1 MEPKFK
7 VGQKVKLNKDSEH
20 TILAWVYKA
29 RNMYYTISSVD
40 SLVNEIYLSAIEEPK
55 MSKKEEVTFKDFY
68 GCEFKLGDVVTTL
81 EDNNHISY
89 EEDVTVIAVS
99 LNGKLIVEND
109 NGNIGKFDPKD
120 LDAGKVEHVY
130 LFVRDNKSDFG
141 GYIDID
147 ELDMSGQCVCKVIVH
162 SDSTNVRCP
171 KCGEPIKL
179 DYN

>member
-7 VGQKVKLNKDSEH
+7 VGQVVKLNKDSIH
-20 TILAWVYKA
+20 TIFAWAIKSGKIC
-29 RNMYYTISSVD
+29 YTISGVG
-40 SLVNEIYLSAIEEPK
+40 SLVSEIYLSAIEEPK

-81 EDNNHISY
+81 EDDDNIGY

-130 LFVRDNKSDFG
+130 LYIRDNKNDFD
-141 GYIDID
+141 GYIDSD

-162 SDSTNVRCP
+162 SGSTNVRCP